1 MARIDWLGDMG
12 TGFGKAVLGIALNF
26 GVFLPLVRDG
36 KDRLGRMGER
46 NARRGYGKKGEGR
59 RLRKDGQGEEEANVK
74 LGRSSLLL
82 LMKNLKSELTQK
94 EIDDII

>member
-1 MARIDWLGDMG
+1 MCSRSRQEGLGRSIFGRFSFVFKGIMARTDWLGDMG

-59 RLRKDGQGEEEANVK
+59 RLRKDGQGEE
-74 LGRSSLLL
+74 
-82 LMKNLKSELTQK
+82 
-94 EIDDII
+94 